1 MDSINLPNIEPKEEI
16 PQPPPEIQQ
25 IVNTA
30 EPVIEQ
36 EESIFIDKPKED
48 KVDKE
53 PVVKKKRKA
62 SQKQLDNLARMREK
76 RAENRLAAKVVAEEK
91 IPTAAKPVKRENH
104 SHEELPPMPHPVNV
118 DGFYNFMNYMEQYK
132 TLKNNW
138 RQRENEKAAKNKP
151 PPPEP
156 KKKEEPKPVKQ
167 QTKKVPDLLS
177 THAKPKSM
185 YDDYF

>member
-1 MDSINLPNIEPKEEI
+1 MDSINLPNIESKEEI
-16 PQPPPEIQQ
+16 PEPPPEIQQ

-36 EESIFIDKPKED
+36 EESIFIDKPKEEEGNI
-48 KVDKE
+48 E

-62 SQKQLDNLARMREK
+62 SQKQLDNLARMRER
-76 RAENRLAAKVVAEEK
+76 RAENRAAAKVEEK
-91 IPTAAKPVKRENH
+91 IPAAAKPVKRQNN
-104 SHEELPPMPHPVNV
+104 SHEELPAMPHPINV

-132 TLKNNW
+132 NLKNNW
-138 RQRENEKAAKNKP
+138 RHRENEKSAKNK

-167 QTKKVPDLLS
+167 QTQKIPNLLS
-177 THAKPKSM
+177 TQAKPKSL